1 LIDKELG
8 YILHQKPFSETS
20 VLVDVF
26 TQTFGRMSLL
36 AKGAKRLKSPFKAY
50 LFPFRLLAFSFVGK
64 NELKTLTHLEA
75 KENINFSDNNANQ
88 LILGLYLN
96 ELILRFLKKEDPHPE
111 LFSTFHCAMGYLFNL
126 DGLCAQHEILPN
138 QGRQLILRAI
148 EIKLLTSVG
157 YGINFEK
164 IADTHDAII
173 KTEFYDYYPM
183 MGFKKSITQHAQSY
197 AQNHAISGAILLL
210 MNSLELESL
219 SEFLTELT
227 QSEVEMIVFLR
238 ESKKILRQSLDHHL
252 GEKKIYTREL
262 ARIGD

>member
-1 LIDKELG
+1 LIEKELG

-20 VLVDVF
+20 VLLDVF
-26 TQTFGRMSLL
+26 TQTFGRISLL

-50 LFPFRLLAFSFVGK
+50 LFPFRLLSFSFLGK
-64 NELKTLTHLEA
+64 NELKTLTHIET
-75 KENINFSDNNANQ
+75 KEKIVFTDNNANQ

-111 LFSTFHCAMGYLFNL
+111 LFSAFHVAMGYLFNL
-126 DGLCAQHEILPN
+126 DGFCAQHEILPN

-157 YGINFEK
+157 YGIDFEK
-164 IADTHDAII
+164 IADTHDSII
-173 KTEFYDYYPM
+173 QAGLYHYQPM
-183 MGFKKSITQHAQSY
+183 KGFTKSITLPTKNY
-197 AQNHAISGAILLL
+197 AISGAILLL

-219 SEFLTELT
+219 SEFLTELS
-227 QSEVEMIVFLR
+227 QSEVEMLVFLR
-238 ESKKILRQSLDHHL
+238 ESKKILRHSLDHHL

-262 ARIGD
+262 ARLGD